1 MFRLSTL
8 TPLLGAAWLVAGL
21 ITPAGAQTP
30 LPPNVKDT
38 CVVSSSEFDS
48 WKTGTP
54 GVFKAADSVTFDD
67 ATDCNFF
74 KWGAQMFLWL
84 TSRPNGTL
92 VLDGPDFF
100 GVVNDAYVSQTDNA
114 MMTLLPRATK
124 PQGDTGSGQAGG
136 GGVLITPQGEIVHYG
151 VSTNNVYAYYQTGV
165 KSTTNP
171 ANFQGELATDF
182 PTTAADLTAITTYAD
197 STFGT
202 NGLASGDALAMELKT
217 AWVDAA
223 SLDNPEDYVTALAT
237 VATFDHTSE
246 TKWTET
252 GTTVKR
258 VALVGMHVVGSVNNH
273 PEMVWATFEHINNA
287 PQNGYLYLTTFN
299 TIGVMSYDGNGGL
312 TWLFNDAPHESLTP
326 VLQVVERA
334 AYAGSPPPPSI
345 NADSGETIGPNT
357 VVRINPWGDAPLQG
371 LPDAAAQYDG
381 NSNTITRTTDLIS
394 LNRSVLNWIGGGDV
408 RSNYIQTGSI
418 WSSGGPDAIP
428 TGGSDPTL
436 RGTRR
441 LANTSMETF
450 HQFPDSSGTGSFK
463 PENCFGCHSVSTNT
477 SPSQGVSHIF
487 DSLTPLTP
495 N

>member
-1 MFRLSTL
+1 MTRIPHL
-8 TPLLGAAWLVAGL
+8 TPLLGAVWLLAGL
-21 ITPAGAQTP
+21 AVPAGAQTP
-30 LPPNVKDT
+30 LPSNVLDT
-38 CVVSSSEFDS
+38 CVVGATEFDG
-48 WKTGTP
+48 WKTGAP

-84 TSRPNGTL
+84 TSQPNGTL
-92 VLDGPDFF
+92 VFDGPDFF
-100 GVVNDAYVSQTDNA
+100 GVVDDAYVAQDSNA
-114 MMTLLPRATK
+114 LMTLLPRSTK
-124 PQGDTGSGQAGG
+124 PQSDTSVGQAGG

-151 VSTNNVYAYYQTGV
+151 ISTNNVYAYYQTGV
-165 KSTTNP
+165 KSTAHP
-171 ANFQGELATDF
+171 ANFSGELATDF
-182 PTTAADLTAITTYAD
+182 PTTADDLSAITDYAD

-202 NGLASGDALAMELKT
+202 KGLSSGDALAMELKT

-223 SLDNPEDYVTALAT
+223 SLDNPQDYVTAMAT
-237 VATFDHTSE
+237 VATFDHSST
-246 TKWTET
+246 TTWTQT

-273 PEMVWATFEHINNA
+273 PEMVWATFEHIDNA
-287 PQNGYLYLTTFN
+287 PQNGFLYFTTF
-299 TIGVMSYDGNGGL
+299 GAVSAMPYDGNGGR
-312 TWLFNDAPHESLTP
+312 TWLFNEEPRERQTP
-326 VLQVVERA
+326 VLHVVERST
-334 AYAGSPPPPSI
+334 YSGSATPPTI

-357 VVRINPWGDAPLQG
+357 VVRINPWGDAPF
-371 LPDAAAQYDG
+371 PDRQTGVAEYSG
-381 NSNTITRTTDLIS
+381 NSSAITRTTDLIS
-394 LNRSVLNWIGGGDV
+394 LNRSVINWVGAGDV

-428 TGGSDPTL
+428 TSGSDSVL
-436 RGTRR
+436 RGTLR

-463 PENCFGCHSVSTNT
+463 PENCFGCHAVSSND

-487 DSLTPLTP
+487 GSLTPLSP